1 MLQRRDLPKHPS
13 STVPD
18 SLQTASLPVAIDC
31 HNIPHDYDPI
41 SLTTYR
47 CISRSGKDIVN
58 LIPRSRDDTTTE
70 RRPAFQL
77 QNVGVHFSGSD
88 HPTLADFSMLIERG
102 EFVSIVGPSGCG
114 KSTLLKLIAGLI
126 QPTVGSLTS
135 TSPTRADGSIN
146 RIGFVFQHP
155 TLLPWRTAAE
165 NLRLPM
171 ELGKS
176 TRSVQLS
183 EADCSDLLEQVGL
196 QRSDVRKRPSELSG
210 GMQMRLSL
218 ARALATGPDV
228 LLLDEPF
235 AAVDDLLRLR
245 LQEDVRRLHEQRNL
259 TTILVTHN
267 LHEAVFLS
275 DRVIVL
281 SPAPARILS
290 TVAVQAAGP
299 RNADF
304 RESQHC
310 FAALKSVSA
319 ALFRQSLEL
328 DRVRDIRSAQSQ
340 MAASAKEQL

>member
-1 MLQRRDLPKHPS
+1 L
-13 STVPD
+13 
-18 SLQTASLPVAIDC
+18 
-31 HNIPHDYDPI
+31 
-41 SLTTYR
+41 
-47 CISRSGKDIVN
+47 SGKDIVN
-58 LIPRSRDDTTTE
+58 PILRSLDDTTTE
-70 RRPAFQL
+70 PGPAFQL

-88 HPTLADFSMLIERG
+88 HSTLTDFSLSIFQG

-114 KSTLLKLIAGLI
+114 KSTLLKLIAELI
-126 QPTVGSLTS
+126 LPTAGSLTS
-135 TSPTRADGSIN
+135 TSPTGSTGSTN

-155 TLLPWRTAAE
+155 TLLPWRTAAD
-165 NLRLPM
+165 NLRLPS

-176 TRSVQLS
+176 SGSVQLS
-183 EADCSDLLEQVGL
+183 DADCADLLEQVGL
-196 QRSDVRKRPSELSG
+196 QPSDLRKRPSELSG

-245 LQEDVRRLHEQRNL
+245 LQEDVRRLHEQRGL

-290 TVAVQAAGP
+290 IVAVQAKGS

-304 RESQHC
+304 RESQEC

-319 ALFRQSLEL
+319 ALFRQNLGM
-328 DRVRDIRSAQSQ
+328 DHVRESGSSQSHIT
-340 MAASAKEQL
+340 ASAEEPS